1 MQKNDILIKT
11 SILESFS
18 YPPLEMMATGGLSLV
33 VPNEGN
39 IEYLRDGYN
48 CLLYEQGNID
58 EAVEKLNKLRE
69 DKELRNKLIK
79 NGLKTAE
86 DRSWDKIEKEIINL
100 YE

>member
-1 MQKNDILIKT
+1 MK
-11 SILESFS
+11 
-18 YPPLEMMATGGLSLV
+18 
-33 VPNEGN
+33 
-39 IEYLRDGYN
+39 DGYI

-86 DRSWDKIEKEIINL
+86 DRSWDKIEKEIVNL